1 MKVLIADDHA
11 IVREG
16 LKQLVASMEEI
27 SLVDESMDGLDVL
40 AKIEKNKYDLLIMD
54 ISMPGISGMDVL
66 KRMKETDKKVNVLI
80 LSIHPEEQYA
90 IQAFKLGAS
99 GYLCKDSIYEEIVAA
114 IRKIISGGKYVS
126 SSLAEKIIPGENFD
140 RLKSPHNSLSER
152 EFQIMCMI
160 ARGKSVKKIAE
171 ELIISDKTVSTY
183 RSRILEKMGMKTNA
197 DLTYYAIKNN
207 MIE

>member
-16 LKQLVASMEEI
+16 LKQLVTSMEEI
-27 SLVDESMDGLDVL
+27 SAVEESIDGIDTM
-40 AKIEKNKYDLLIMD
+40 AKIEKNEYDLIIMD
-54 ISMPGISGMDVL
+54 VSMPGISGMDVL
-66 KRMKETDKKVNVLI
+66 KKMKEAKNKVAVLI
-80 LSIHPEEQYA
+80 LSVHPEEQYA

-114 IRKIISGGKYVS
+114 VRKIISGGKYIS
-126 SSLAEKIIPGENFD
+126 SVLAEKIIPGDLFD
-140 RLKSPHNSLSER
+140 NLEMPHNNLSER
-152 EFQIMCMI
+152 EFQIMCLI

-171 ELIISDKTVSTY
+171 QLIISDKTVSTY
-183 RSRILEKMGMKTNA
+183 RSRILKKMGMNTNA
-197 DLTYYAIKNN
+197 ELTYYAIKNN

>member
-114 IRKIISGGKYVS
+114 LRKIISGGKYVS

-140 RLKSPHNSLSER
+140 RLKSPHNNLSER

-197 DLTYYAIKNN
+197 DITYYAIKNN